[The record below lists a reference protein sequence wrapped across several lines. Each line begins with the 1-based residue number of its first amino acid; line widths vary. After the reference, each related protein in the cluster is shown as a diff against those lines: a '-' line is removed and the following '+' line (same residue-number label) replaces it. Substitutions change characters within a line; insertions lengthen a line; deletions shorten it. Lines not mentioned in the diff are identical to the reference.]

1 MRPWAARFG
10 AELDWEKL
18 WRDQVS
24 GAKRTETNRNKL
36 FFLGIQRQRLAPNV
50 RPWAARFGAE
60 LDWEKLWRDQVFG
73 AKMTETNGKK
83 LLFSRDSEAAFGTQ
97 SATMG
102 GLFWIRIRLGKAVAG
117 PGVRGQDDR
126 DKWKQ
131 TCFFLGIQRQRL
143 APKVRPWEAGFG
155 SESDWEKL
163 WRDQVSGAKMT
174 ETNRNSARTCRQQTL
189 SLLDAARTHASL
201 EPQPIALLRRSTNL
215 QATDA
220 ATAPC
225 CSNTCIS
232 GTASYSNIRTP
243 LAVAHNVAVVLPEAL
258 TEPEAGVGTE
268 SVTMGGWRVVLEQ
281 T

>member
-1 MRPWAARFG
+1 MLLEHMHHWSRNLLRFFVAARTC
-10 AELDWEKL
+10 
-18 WRDQVS
+18 R
-24 GAKRTETNRNKL
+24 
-36 FFLGIQRQRLAPNV
+36 
-50 RPWAARFGAE
+50 RFGAE
-60 LDWEKLWRDQVFG
+60 LDWEKLWRDQVF
-73 AKMTETNGKK
+73 
-83 LLFSRDSEAAFGTQ
+83 
-97 SATMG
+97 
-102 GLFWIRIRLGKAVAG
+102 
-117 PGVRGQDDR
+117 
-126 DKWKQ
+126 
-131 TCFFLGIQRQRL
+131 
-143 APKVRPWEAGFG
+143 
-155 SESDWEKL
+155 
-163 WRDQVSGAKMT
+163 GAKMT

>member
-1 MRPWAARFG
+1 M
-10 AELDWEKL
+10 
-18 WRDQVS
+18 
-24 GAKRTETNRNKL
+24 
-36 FFLGIQRQRLAPNV
+36 
-50 RPWAARFGAE
+50 
-60 LDWEKLWRDQVFG
+60 
-73 AKMTETNGKK
+73 
-83 LLFSRDSEAAFGTQ
+83 
-97 SATMG
+97 
-102 GLFWIRIRLGKAVAG
+102 
-117 PGVRGQDDR
+117 
-126 DKWKQ
+126 
-131 TCFFLGIQRQRL
+131 

-155 SESDWEKL
+155 PELDWEKL

-268 SVTMGGWRVVLEQ
+268 SVTMGGSEGRFGADLDWKKLWRDQVSGAKRTETNRNKLVFF
-281 T
+281 

>member
-1 MRPWAARFG
+1 M
-10 AELDWEKL
+10 
-18 WRDQVS
+18 
-24 GAKRTETNRNKL
+24 
-36 FFLGIQRQRLAPNV
+36 
-50 RPWAARFGAE
+50 
-60 LDWEKLWRDQVFG
+60 
-73 AKMTETNGKK
+73 
-83 LLFSRDSEAAFGTQ
+83 
-97 SATMG
+97 
-102 GLFWIRIRLGKAVAG
+102 
-117 PGVRGQDDR
+117 
-126 DKWKQ
+126 
-131 TCFFLGIQRQRL
+131 
-143 APKVRPWEAGFG
+143 RPWEAGFG

-174 ETNRNSARTCRQQTL
+174 ETNRNSARACRQQTL

-268 SVTMGGWRVVLEQ
+268 SVTMGGSEGRFGADLDWKKLWRDQVSGAKRTETNRNKLFFSRDSEAAFGTQCATMGGSFWSRIRLGKAVAGPGVRGQEDRDK
-281 T
+281 